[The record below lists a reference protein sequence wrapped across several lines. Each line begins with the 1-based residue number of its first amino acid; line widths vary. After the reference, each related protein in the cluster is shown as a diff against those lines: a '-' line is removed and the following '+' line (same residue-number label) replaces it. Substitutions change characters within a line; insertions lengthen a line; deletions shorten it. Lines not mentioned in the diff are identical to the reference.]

1 MSTTAVPDRFTTGV
15 QGGHNDLQVPGV
27 LRGQAAQLDPGRRV
41 AGLAHFSLLCKGC
54 SDIPGS

>member
-41 AGLAHFSLLCKGC
+41 VGLAHF
-54 SDIPGS
+54 